1 MYRKKRTLVQCLGFI
16 ICLAVGAGAAPAA
29 YAGAA
34 AKMLVS
40 HRAVYE
46 MSLDQADASSHIA
59 SARGRMVYEAIN
71 MGCEGLAVNQR
82 VVFDITFDDGLEA
95 LSDLRHASYEVFDGS
110 LFQFSTRRYFNSE
123 ISEYYDGQAV
133 RQANGEV
140 RLILKNGNKERTLAA
155 GVLFPNAYLARVIEA
170 AMQEERFFESHVF
183 DGSDLNQNLSAT
195 SIIGAPTAP
204 GLSLEERG
212 AGIDAAPLKTALSWP
227 VTISYFENDSQDSTP
242 QFVIS
247 MQVFENGVASRVYF
261 DYGDFQM
268 AGKLSMLE
276 FFDQEPCF

>member
-16 ICLAVGAGAAPAA
+16 ACLAVGAGATPAA
-29 YAGAA
+29 YAGSA

-46 MSLDQADASSHIA
+46 MSLDQADDSSHIA
-59 SARGRMVYEAIN
+59 SARGRMVYEAVN

-82 VVFDITFDDGLEA
+82 VVFDMTFDDGLEA
-95 LSDLRHASYEVFDGS
+95 LSDLRHVSYEVFDGS
-110 LFQFSTRRYFNSE
+110 LFRFSMRRYFNSE
-123 ISEYYDGQAV
+123 ISEDHDGQAV
-133 RQANGEV
+133 RQDNGEV
-140 RLILKNGNKERTLAA
+140 RLILKNDSEERILAA
-155 GVLFPNAYLARVIEA
+155 GVMFPNAYLTRVIEA

-195 SIIGAPTAP
+195 SIIGAAALP

-242 QFVIS
+242 QFVLS
-247 MQVFENGVASRVYF
+247 MRIFENGVASSIYF
-261 DYGDFQM
+261 DYGNFQM
-268 AGKLSMLE
+268 TGKLSMLE
-276 FFDQEPCF
+276 FLDQEPC